1 MKHLKLLL
9 LGIFSILISC
19 GNNNTKAGF
28 LASNAPL
35 SMILQE
41 IIGTKGNVE
50 YIVPTGASPH
60 TYTPKPS
67 DIIKINNAKAFFYI
81 SKNIDAFV
89 KNINPKTSIEVI
101 RLIPKNSLLF
111 KAQYVSGNSKPDP
124 DEPVINDTTFNYE
137 KIDPHF
143 WTDPLTIKALVP
155 FLVDTLSKIDP
166 ENASYYKTNGADFI
180 AKLELLDKQISNLI
194 QNIHTKPI
202 FLFHPSFL
210 YYIRRY
216 NLTFGGTIEQ
226 NPGQESSP
234 ASLTQLINN
243 IKNSGVK
250 AIFSEPQLSDKPTKV
265 IAEQAHVNV
274 YLLDPLGGIPGR
286 ANYNDLILY
295 NTRILKEA
303 LE

>member
-50 YIVPTGASPH
+50 YIVPTGSSPH

-81 SKNIDAFV
+81 SKNIDAFA
-89 KNINPKTSIEVI
+89 KNINSKTSIEVI

-111 KAQYVSGNSKPDP
+111 KAQYLSSNSKSDS

-137 KIDPHF
+137 EIDPHF

-166 ENASYYKTNGADFI
+166 ENATYYNANFANFI
-180 AKLELLDKQISNLI
+180 TKLELLDKQISNLI
-194 QNIHTKPI
+194 QNIHTKQI

-234 ASLTQLINN
+234 TSLTQLINK

-250 AIFSEPQLSDKPTKV
+250 AIFSEPQLPDKPTKI

-274 YLLDPLGGIPGR
+274 YLLDPLGGTPGR